1 MPATATAQPSATCCA
16 PCLRPTSGPVPSA
29 RHNSGPPQPC
39 PRLPPR
45 HLSVP
50 GRPGPA
56 DRESPRLSHLTSTEI
71 AGRIEDLYGAPL
83 ADLEAH
89 AQDQPPGMLS
99 ALLGMHDDLALA
111 ERGIDFHRDHLARL
125 IQPERQIGRDEVSHL
140 LDGSRRL
147 AEAVAVR
154 DVQAKSV
161 LAVLQSLARV
171 PAPAPS
177 PPTPSPP
184 VPAPPLPAP
193 STAHSR

>member
-1 MPATATAQPSATCCA
+1 MP
-16 PCLRPTSGPVPSA
+16 
-29 RHNSGPPQPC
+29 
-39 PRLPPR
+39 
-45 HLSVP
+45 
-50 GRPGPA
+50 
-56 DRESPRLSHLTSTEI
+56 HLTSTEI
-71 AGRIEDLYGAPL
+71 AGGIEDLYGAPL

-89 AQDQPPGMLS
+89 AQDQPPGLLA

-111 ERGIDFHRDHLARL
+111 ERSIAFHRDHLARL
-125 IQPERQIGRDEVSHL
+125 IHPERQIGRHEVSHL

-177 PPTPSPP
+177 PPAPSLP
-184 VPAPPLPAP
+184 VPAPPLPAQ
-193 STAHSR
+193 STAPSR

>member
-1 MPATATAQPSATCCA
+1 M
-16 PCLRPTSGPVPSA
+16 
-29 RHNSGPPQPC
+29 
-39 PRLPPR
+39 
-45 HLSVP
+45 P

-111 ERGIDFHRDHLARL
+111 ERSIDVHRDHLARL
-125 IQPERQIGRDEVSHL
+125 IHPERQIGRHEVSHL
-140 LDGSRRL
+140 LDGARRL

-154 DVQAKSV
+154 DVQAKSAA
-161 LAVLQSLARV
+161 AVLQSLARV
-171 PAPAPS
+171 PAPTPS

-184 VPAPPLPAP
+184 VPAPPLPAQ

>member
-1 MPATATAQPSATCCA
+1 M
-16 PCLRPTSGPVPSA
+16 
-29 RHNSGPPQPC
+29 
-39 PRLPPR
+39 
-45 HLSVP
+45 
-50 GRPGPA
+50 
-56 DRESPRLSHLTSTEI
+56 SHLTSTEI

-99 ALLGMHDDLALA
+99 ALLGMHDDLVLA
-111 ERGIDFHRDHLARL
+111 ERSIDFHRDHLARL
-125 IQPERQIGRDEVSHL
+125 VHPERQIGRHEVSHL

-161 LAVLQSLARV
+161 AAVLQSLARV
-171 PAPAPS
+171 PAPVLS
-177 PPTPSPP
+177 PPTASPP
-184 VPAPPLPAP
+184 VPAPPLPVQ

>member
-1 MPATATAQPSATCCA
+1 M
-16 PCLRPTSGPVPSA
+16 
-29 RHNSGPPQPC
+29 
-39 PRLPPR
+39 
-45 HLSVP
+45 P

-56 DRESPRLSHLTSTEI
+56 DRESPRLPHLTSTDI

-111 ERGIDFHRDHLARL
+111 ERSIDVHRDHLARL
-125 IQPERQIGRDEVSHL
+125 VHPERQIDPHEVTHL
-140 LDGSRRL
+140 LDGARRL

-161 LAVLQSLARV
+161 AAVLQSLARV
-171 PAPAPS
+171 PAPTPAPPAPS
-177 PPTPSPP
+177 PS
-184 VPAPPLPAP
+184 VPAPPLPVP
-193 STAHSR
+193 SPAHSR